1 MRMIDVTK
9 GCNLGYESATVV
21 YAIGD
26 IHGRLDLLE
35 GMQGLIAADIARTRP
50 ASPLIC
56 YLGDYVDRG
65 PNSAQVIETLA
76 KPRRDG
82 IGRIFLKGN
91 HEDRMIEVL
100 DDPSEKGPAWMQFGG
115 REALQSYGVVMP
127 KVGETVPWPEIR
139 DDLAGR
145 LPAHHLHFLKGL
157 VLAFRWRDYLFVH
170 AGLHPER
177 PLNRQSAHDVM
188 WIREPFL
195 SSDRDWGVTVVHG
208 HVIEPAIIFR
218 PNRIGIDTGAY
229 KTGRLTSLVLGDG
242 APRLL
247 QTGP

>member
-1 MRMIDVTK
+1 MIDVTK
-9 GCNLGYESATVV
+9 ESSLGHESATVV

-26 IHGRLDLLE
+26 IHGRLDLLK
-35 GMQGLIAADIARTRP
+35 GMHDLIAADIARTQP

-65 PNSAQVIETLA
+65 PNSAQVIEALT
-76 KPRRDG
+76 KSGQDG

-91 HEDRMIEVL
+91 HEDRMVEFL
-100 DDPSEKGPAWMQFGG
+100 DDPVEKGPAWMQFGG
-115 REALQSYGVVMP
+115 REALQSYGVSVP
-127 KVGETVPWPEIR
+127 NVGEAVSWPKIR
-139 DDLAGR
+139 DDLVSR

-157 VLAFRWRDYLFVH
+157 DLAFRWRDYLFVH

-177 PLNRQSAHDVM
+177 SLDRQSAHDLM

-195 SSDRDWGVTVVHG
+195 NSDRAWGVTVVHG
-208 HVIEPAIIFR
+208 HVIEPAVVFR

-247 QTGP
+247 QTAP